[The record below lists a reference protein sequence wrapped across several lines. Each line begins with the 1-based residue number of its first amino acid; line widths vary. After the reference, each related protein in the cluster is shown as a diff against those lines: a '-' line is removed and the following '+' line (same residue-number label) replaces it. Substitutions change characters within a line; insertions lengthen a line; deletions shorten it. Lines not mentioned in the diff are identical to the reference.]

1 MPASPEKG
9 VDIKQKH
16 LRIDRLYSR
25 ISTDIACQAGQP
37 GGELTAVR
45 IRNLSVGG
53 LKFSCGHDAFNGMI
67 PEDQR
72 TPGRVVG
79 VMVEINFELQPNGQ
93 PASRF
98 NTQAT
103 IIHSERLSQD
113 EFHIGV
119 QFIDM
124 EEAAFQVLKAYID
137 DFTPAKQ

>member
-1 MPASPEKG
+1 M
-9 VDIKQKH
+9 DIKQKH

-25 ISTDIACQAGQP
+25 ISTDIACQAGLP
-37 GGELTAVR
+37 GGELTAAR

-53 LKFSCGHDAFNGMI
+53 LKFSCRRDAFYSMI

-72 TPGRVVG
+72 TPGRVVD
-79 VMVEINFELQPNGQ
+79 VMVEISFELQPAGQ
-93 PASRF
+93 PVSHF
-98 NTQAT
+98 NTRAT

-124 EEAAFQVLKAYID
+124 EEAAFQVLKAYIN
-137 DFTPAKQ
+137 DFMPESH